1 MGLINETALQDLH
14 LIVNLVK
21 YLGELKDKEFEAPTF
36 HWLLR
41 DFYHDISEYKSP
53 QNYMEFCLH

>member
-1 MGLINETALQDLH
+1 MGLISETALQDLH

-21 YLGELKDKEFEAPTF
+21 YLSELKDKEFEPPTF

-41 DFYHDISEYKSP
+41 DFYHDITEYKSA
-53 QNYMEFCLH
+53 